1 MVGSSEQ
8 ESQRMNIIEN
18 AIWQVESNL
27 RRTMGLEDIAA
38 LSGVTPTYLTRAFAS
53 VTGHSLMRYA
63 RARRLSEAA
72 RILALGVPDIL
83 SLSLEI
89 GYGSHEAF
97 TRAFREHFGVTPE
110 SVRDRRCHTNLE
122 LTEPLIMD
130 ASPEL
135 ILAEPKL
142 EKRKQMLFVGLIQT
156 FAMKDIGG
164 IPSQWEKF
172 NAWHGQIPNTVERAA
187 YGASLSY
194 SEEKGCEYMC
204 AVEVSDFSDV
214 PRELTTYTI
223 PAATYATFR
232 QPGHITLIRPT
243 IGTIWTRWLPQSG
256 YEADEAPLIEYYGPA
271 FDPVNGNSGF
281 EIWLPVKAR

>member
-1 MVGSSEQ
+1 
-8 ESQRMNIIEN
+8 MNIIEN

-27 RRTMGLEDIAA
+27 RRPLSLEEIAG
-38 LSGVTPTYLTRAFAS
+38 LSGVTPPYLTRAFAS
-53 VTGHSLMRYA
+53 ATGHSLMRYA

-83 SLSLEI
+83 GLALDI

-110 SVRDRRCHTNLE
+110 SVRDGRCHRNLE

-135 ILAEPKL
+135 ILAEPRI
-142 EKRKQMLFVGLIQT
+142 EKRKSMLLAGLVQT
-156 FAMKDIGG
+156 YAMKDIGG

-172 NAWHGQIPNTVERAA
+172 NAWYGQIPDTVGGSY

-194 SEEKGCEYMC
+194 TEEKGCEYMC
-204 AVEVSDFSDV
+204 AVEVSDKSDL
-214 PRELTTYTI
+214 PKTLATYTV
-223 PAATYATFR
+223 PAATYAIFR
-232 QPGHITLIRPT
+232 QPGHITLMRPT
-243 IGTIWTRWLPQSG
+243 IGTAWSRWLPQSG
-256 YEADEAPLIEYYGPA
+256 HTADEAPLIECYGPE
-271 FDPVNGNSGF
+271 FDPVTGNGGF
-281 EIWLPVKAR
+281 EIWLPLKTA